1 MIMSKRIREITFDTR
16 KLGQAI
22 RYAREQRELTREQ
35 LSEKLEITPRHLA
48 DIENYGKHPS
58 IEVLYRVAILFNI
71 SIDQYIFP
79 NDESVKSSHHRAIED
94 SLRNLSERE
103 LIFVESLIDGVI
115 SLKNSEK

>member
-1 MIMSKRIREITFDTR
+1 MSKRIRKITFDTR

-22 RYAREQRELTREQ
+22 RTAREQKQLTREQ

-79 NDESVKSSHHRAIED
+79 NDESIKSSRHRAIED
-94 SLRNLSERE
+94 SLKRLSERE
-103 LIFVESLIDGVI
+103 LIFVESVVDGVV
-115 SLKNSEK
+115 SLKNAEK